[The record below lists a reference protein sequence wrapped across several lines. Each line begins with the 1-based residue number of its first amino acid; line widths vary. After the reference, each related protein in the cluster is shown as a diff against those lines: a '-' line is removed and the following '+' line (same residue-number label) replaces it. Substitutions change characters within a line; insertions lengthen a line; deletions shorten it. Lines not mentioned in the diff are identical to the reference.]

1 MSYDIYTGLLKMF
14 NEFQENTQNLNLSY
28 DFNNKNL
35 QELKIKYSLDEKA
48 GNGDDLSKVI
58 NLLNWVSENI
68 YNGGN
73 YNYEKPENAMNL
85 LDDFLQKG
93 KDYGIN
99 CRALSRTLT
108 GCLLSIGIKARTL
121 FIMPA
126 SPYDY
131 DNHVVTH
138 AYIKES
144 KQWILLD
151 PTYNT
156 YLMDKDKN
164 ILDVFEIRNLLANQ
178 EYIIFSDGFNLNGDK
193 CDIDEVK
200 TYYAKN
206 LFYLKTDIVSRFNEV
221 DDRRITVCV
230 APKNYNVNKWN
241 IYNLEYR
248 IRNGQRE
255 EWFEDQLNYFKSFHY
270 DYITPEKLNE

>member
-1 MSYDIYTGLLKMF
+1 MSYNIYTGLLKMF

-28 DFNNKNL
+28 DFCDKNL

-48 GNGDDLSKVI
+48 GNGDDLSKAI

-68 YNGGN
+68 HHDGC
-73 YNYEKPENAMNL
+73 YNYEKMENAINL
-85 LDDFLQKG
+85 LDDYFQKG

-121 FIMPA
+121 FMMPA
-126 SPYDY
+126 SPYDN

-138 AYIKES
+138 AYIKKT

-156 YLMDKDKN
+156 YVMNKEKK
-164 ILDVFEIRNLLANQ
+164 ILNVFEIRNLLANQ
-178 EYIIFSDGFNLNGDK
+178 ENIIFSDKLKFS
-193 CDIDEVK
+193 CDECNIDEIK

-206 LFYLKTDIVSRFNEV
+206 LFYLKTDIVSKFNEM
-221 DDRRITVCV
+221 DDGRITVCI
-230 APKNYNVNKWN
+230 ALKNYNVNEWN

-248 IRNGQRE
+248 IRSGQME